1 MKNVPSNL
9 SNLESKVD
17 TLDVAVPV
25 NLSKLKDAVKNY
37 VLKKDLYNARIKNI
51 ENKIPDT
58 TSLATNITFNAK
70 INEVKREISSITNL
84 ATTAVLN
91 TRINKIKDKIP
102 SNTNLTTTTTALT
115 AVEIQIPIVSNLVKK
130 TDYNTKTSEIENKF
144 TADHGHDIYITTQEL
159 NRKF

>member
-1 MKNVPSNL
+1 M
-9 SNLESKVD
+9 ESKVD

-25 NLSKLKDAVKNY
+25 NLSKLKDAVKNH

-58 TSLATNITFNAK
+58 TSLVTNITFNAK

-102 SNTNLTTTTTALT
+102 SNTNLTTTTAFT

-144 TADHGHDIYITTQEL
+144 TTDHDHGIYITTQEL